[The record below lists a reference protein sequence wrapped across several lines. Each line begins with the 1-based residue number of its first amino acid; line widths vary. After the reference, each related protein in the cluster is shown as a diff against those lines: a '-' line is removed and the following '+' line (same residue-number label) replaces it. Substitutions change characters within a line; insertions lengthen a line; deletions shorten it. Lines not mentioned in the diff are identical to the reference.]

1 MSHLKQIVGLDIG
14 ARNARAVWVQLRGG
28 VPRVTRLAQMA
39 LPLEGGD
46 APALLRS
53 WLGQLG
59 LLKKFAAVQLPGT
72 QVVFQPGRLSTDDPR
87 TPRQAAAM
95 ELTTFNEMAGDT
107 MASDVTAHEWRP
119 GTRIYVMGMARPA
132 VITEALAGLEPIG
145 IRPADL
151 VPAPV
156 ALFNALAPMTLDASG
171 VGLFVNIGHNQ
182 TELAIGSARG
192 LLFARAFPM
201 GGRQFTEA
209 VARLA
214 GITLTQADKQKQ
226 QEGTIEPGGPL
237 AEALRPLAERWYG
250 QLSACLSAYRGSFNG
265 EQFGIVRVV
274 LSGGGAQ
281 LRGLR
286 GYVQE
291 RTGLPVVMA
300 DELPGAAALAWGT
313 RIGRGDATDA
323 RTSRPTLGHFDLALG
338 LARAALE
345 VGPATIS
352 LLPEMLR
359 GEVIFREKKPYLL
372 AASIMGALTLGV
384 ITASMVVSLRG
395 ETAKLDEERR
405 ELRRRE
411 KMDKSITAIR
421 ERGELLRQR
430 SAPLRKLLLGGP
442 VMREVISLVANAI
455 SPDDWISMICEETSY
470 TPQAAGG
477 EKPAQPRPAPQ
488 ASFFVPGFRSVT
500 RPAAG
505 KAAADPGSLLA
516 SLTPAPKASDFN
528 VFIIE
533 GYTPDMGL
541 VSVKAMIQRLKT
553 AARVRQ
559 VDLLSD
565 DRVLPP
571 TLPEELREL
580 LRNQNVVLPHMR
592 RFVIRLEV
600 SLP

>member
-1 MSHLKQIVGLDIG
+1 MPHLKQIVGLDIG
-14 ARNARAVWVQLRGG
+14 ARHARAVWVQLRSGAPQI
-28 VPRVTRLAQMA
+28 VRAEQMA

-59 LLKKFAAVQLPGT
+59 LLKKFAAVQIPGT
-72 QVVFQPGRLSTDDPR
+72 QLVFQPGRLNPDDPR
-87 TPRQAAAM
+87 TPRQAAEM
-95 ELTTFNEMAGDT
+95 ELSTFNDMAGDT
-107 MASDVTAHEWRP
+107 MASDVAAHEWSP
-119 GTRIYVMGMARPA
+119 GVRIYVMGMARPA
-132 VITEALAGLEPIG
+132 VIAEALAGLEPVG

-156 ALFNALAPMTLDASG
+156 ALFNALAPLALDAPLAS
-171 VGLFVNIGHNQ
+171 LFVNIGHNQ
-182 TELAIGSARG
+182 TELAIGTARG

-214 GITLTQADKQKQ
+214 GVPLTQADKQKQ
-226 QEGTIEPGGPL
+226 REGTIEPGGPF
-237 AEALRPLAERWYG
+237 AEALRPLAERWYS
-250 QLSACLSAYRGSFNG
+250 QLAACLSAYRGTFNG
-265 EQFGIVRVV
+265 EQFGIARVV

-291 RTGLPVVMA
+291 RTGLPAGLA
-300 DELPGAAALAWGT
+300 DELPGAAALEWSAGA
-313 RIGRGDATDA
+313 GRAAGADPHGA
-323 RTSRPTLGHFDLALG
+323 RPTLGHFDLALG
-338 LARAALE
+338 LARTALE
-345 VGPATIS
+345 AGPATLS
-352 LLPEMLR
+352 LLPEPLR
-359 GEVIFREKKPYLL
+359 GEVVFREKKPYLI

-384 ITASMVVSLRG
+384 VTASMVVSSSR
-395 ETAKLDEERR
+395 ETDKNNEERR

-411 KMDKSITAIR
+411 QMDKSIAAIR
-421 ERGELLRQR
+421 QRGEGLRQR
-430 SAPLRKLLLGGP
+430 GGPLRKLLLGGP

-470 TPQAAGG
+470 TRQPKAG
-477 EKPAQPRPAPQ
+477 EKPAAPAP
-488 ASFFVPGFRSVT
+488 APRAGFFVPGFRSAA

-505 KAAADPGSLLA
+505 RPAAEGGSLLA
-516 SLTPAPKASDFN
+516 GLTPAPKPSDFS
-528 VFIIE
+528 VFIVE

-541 VSVKAMIQRLKT
+541 TTVKAMIQRLKT

-571 TLPEELREL
+571 TLPEALLDQGVELP
-580 LRNQNVVLPHMR
+580 NMR

-600 SLP
+600 GLP